1 MFRTSLTR
9 LQERLQRDTRLDHVH
24 VARLVRIFGASQR
37 HILFVMTLKIT
48 PSMDP
53 PLCSYAIAHHVFDKA
68 QKAMRLCLASND
80 PHDRVQKLKVE
91 PLRTEALLFESGD
104 YKHIDEL
111 PLMRGYIGEL
121 KFGFS
126 SERMGEGQHARMQAT
141 TTNAPYHTEAFD
153 SIGRRLPMIKQ
164 LLENDENNAVQL
176 ASILASSRNPKKCVE
191 RIGMSQHPSASLGET
206 PWDPIYAKLV
216 YRADPYS
223 QQHMP
228 APNINA
234 RPPSPP
240 PLSPIMDQ
248 AGESDGAPPTDAIG
262 EPGESPAER
271 GVGPAGGQP
280 PAEAHAT
287 PEGDGS
293 STLAIAMPPPA
304 PPGLQMMKSGS
315 VQAAL
320 NYYPDAFRE

>member
-1 MFRTSLTR
+1 
-9 LQERLQRDTRLDHVH
+9 
-24 VARLVRIFGASQR
+24 
-37 HILFVMTLKIT
+37 
-48 PSMDP
+48 
-53 PLCSYAIAHHVFDKA
+53 
-68 QKAMRLCLASND
+68 
-80 PHDRVQKLKVE
+80 
-91 PLRTEALLFESGD
+91 
-104 YKHIDEL
+104 
-111 PLMRGYIGEL
+111 MRGYIGEV

-141 TTNAPYHTEAFD
+141 TTNALVAALPEAFD

-216 YRADPYS
+216 YMADPYS

-228 APNINA
+228 APNINT

-240 PLSPIMDQ
+240 PLSAIIDQ

-262 EPGESPAER
+262 ER
-271 GVGPAGGQP
+271 GAGPADGQP
-280 PAEAHAT
+280 PAEAHRQSA
-287 PEGDGS
+287 
-293 STLAIAMPPPA
+293 
-304 PPGLQMMKSGS
+304 GL
-315 VQAAL
+315 
-320 NYYPDAFRE
+320 D